1 MLFPLCSRQPLFPS
15 SLSSIA
21 LLSPTLPSTLPN
33 FHLHF
38 LHQRLFCSVRGILCQ
53 KHLSASMATSWSV
66 AFTIFFSCI
75 LLLETISSS
84 VASLD
89 CSYGSA
95 QVKILSSSVVS
106 EQQNVYLFLK
116 PFQSTRS
123 CSARRLAGEFV
134 NGVVVPNLRL
144 NVTGVV
150 VTANERQLG
159 ALRCTLESVQAELA
173 VAGLG
178 RSVKVSP
185 ELSLPSLRA
194 MAKCRRR
201 GEKHWRRVMEF
212 VRRSGSFVVVEMG
225 AEEKADL
232 AVADVASAFEE
243 GVGVAF
249 RISGRAARSAA
260 EMARL
265 IGDADK
271 GRRWTGVL
279 AEVASPSPR
288 RELAAAARTTA
299 RDVFAPVTNPTTTPA
314 TNPVT
319 VPATNPAMNPVTPGI
334 VTVPSTNP
342 ATGYSNNPNLPPLY
356 PEPTPV
362 TMPDPT
368 TTTTPTPF
376 MNPVTAPTM
385 PSPVT
390 NPATTPAVTNPTTMP
405 YPYPPQQGG
414 VMPTTPTYQPP
425 ATMPAAG
432 GQTWCVAKAGLM
444 DAALQSGLDYAYGAG
459 YSPGVTGTVPVGGG
473 AGAGAGVGVGV
484 TPMGPAV
491 GGTGGAGVTP
501 MGPAVGGGSG
511 STVLN
516 ANSPGGNSMYGSDS
530 NPTSLTGAAAA
541 ALSSGWVLC
550 LVWIFTFAYVKE
562 KLYLCISS
570 MMTLPH
576 IWVSWCKHKHIQC
589 AY

>member
-1 MLFPLCSRQPLFPS
+1 
-15 SLSSIA
+15 
-21 LLSPTLPSTLPN
+21 
-33 FHLHF
+33 
-38 LHQRLFCSVRGILCQ
+38 
-53 KHLSASMATSWSV
+53 MATSWSV

-75 LLLETISSS
+75 LLLETISSSGQYPIFCFYFVS

-232 AVADVASAFEE
+232 AVADVAAAFEE

-444 DAALQSGLDYAYGAG
+444 DAALQSGLDYACGMGGADCTAIQPMGACYNPNTLQAHASYAFNSYFQRNPSPASCDFGGAGMLVNINPSSGTCLFQASSAGYGAG

-562 KLYLCISS
+562 K
-570 MMTLPH
+570 
-576 IWVSWCKHKHIQC
+576 V
-589 AY
+589 